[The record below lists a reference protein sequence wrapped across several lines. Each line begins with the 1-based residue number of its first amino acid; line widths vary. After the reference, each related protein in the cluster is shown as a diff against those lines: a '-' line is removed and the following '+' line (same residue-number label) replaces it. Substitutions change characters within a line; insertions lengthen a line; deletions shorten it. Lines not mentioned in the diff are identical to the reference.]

1 MNLSKIQR
9 APRNLQN
16 NSNGTLPNGFNIKP
30 LRSSASRKRD
40 TGSVA
45 LTDEEDDVE
54 WTGSITIG
62 SPAQK
67 FVVDFDTGSSDL
79 WVPSS
84 TCKSSTCSKKNTYA
98 ASKSSSSKKET
109 GTFQIEYGDGSTVSG
124 PVYTDTGTR

>member
-9 APRNLQN
+9 ALRNLQN

-30 LRSSASRKRD
+30 LRTPASRKRD